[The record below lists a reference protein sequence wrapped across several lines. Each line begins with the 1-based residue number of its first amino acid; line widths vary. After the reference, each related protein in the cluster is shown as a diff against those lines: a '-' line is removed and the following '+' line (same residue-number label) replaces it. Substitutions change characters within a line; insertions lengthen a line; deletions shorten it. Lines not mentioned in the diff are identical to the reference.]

1 MQPEQTKEKQLKSY
15 VKKNCYKF
23 FGEEFNLVKEY
34 NLNGQKVDLK
44 GTDAEGRTVLVEVK
58 ADTTK
63 QPSDALH
70 EVVGQILNYAV
81 KYMKLEKTVDLKDHA
96 KHLRLFIVQEQPK
109 EEYRKAL
116 KDVLNFLRMH
126 GIDIKPIFVDD
137 TYLHDLCQLTNCF

>member
-1 MQPEQTKEKQLKSY
+1 MYKEKQLKSY
-15 VKKNCYKF
+15 VKKNCYKL
-23 FGEEFNLVKEY
+23 FGEEFNLEEEFY
-34 NLNGQKVDLK
+34 LEPHNGQKVDLK
-44 GTDAEGRTVLVEVK
+44 GTDAEGRAVLVEVK
-58 ADTTK
+58 ADTK

-137 TYLHDLCQLTNCF
+137 TYLHDCAS